1 MARRGG
7 GSKVRTAQSGQSWG
21 TMNHIGSYLDYNLRM
36 KRPCS
41 FCQFEINT
49 PPTLTDLQT
58 FPESQAG
65 EILRVTM
72 IRFSKTTPP
81 IPRFPKIS
89 EDVLRISLAIPL
101 CVLPN
106 IYLSGTLSPSTDS
119 SLQLFRK
126 CEKFV
131 WRRKLAIEQCRYI
144 ICKTETG
151 VWEFEG

>member
-7 GSKVRTAQSGQSWG
+7 GSKVRTAQSGQSGG

-106 IYLSGTLSPSTDS
+106 IYLSGTLSPSNICEFRGSAVIYMFYSGSPSTDS
-119 SLQLFRK
+119 SLQLLRK

-131 WRRKLAIEQCRYI
+131 
-144 ICKTETG
+144 
-151 VWEFEG
+151 